1 VLMDESVTFT
11 MAFLAGVLS
20 FLSPCV
26 LPVVPGYLA
35 FITGMSRDE
44 LEQTASRRQI
54 LIAAA
59 FFVSG
64 FSLVF
69 LAMGASASLLGQLV
83 LQYRDWIAR
92 VGGVLIIMFGLHMVG
107 LFRLGLL
114 MRERRILYSGRPATK
129 LGAGVAG
136 IVFAAGWT
144 PCIGPVLG
152 SLWTLAG
159 VRGTMWG
166 AMLLLGGYSLGL
178 ALPFILAAAATG
190 AFFESSRR
198 ISKFLPALERASGAV
213 LILIGVLLL
222 TGSFAV
228 LAAQLTRY
236 TPNFILE
243 RL

>member
-1 VLMDESVTFT
+1 MDGSVTFA
-11 MAFLAGVLS
+11 MAFAAGVLS

-44 LEQTASRRQI
+44 LEQTASRRQV

-83 LQYRDWIAR
+83 LQYREWIAR
-92 VGGVLIIMFGLHMVG
+92 IGGILIILFGLHM
-107 LFRLGLL
+107 LGFLRTGVL
-114 MRERRILYSGRPATK
+114 MRERRLQYSGRPATK
-129 LGAGVAG
+129 LGAGAAG

-152 SLWTLAG
+152 TLWTLAG

-178 ALPFILAAAATG
+178 ALPFMLAAAATG

-198 ISKFLPALERASGAV
+198 IRSLLPILERASGV
-213 LILIGVLLL
+213 ILILIGVLLVS
-222 TGSFAV
+222 GSFTV
-228 LAAQLTRY
+228 LAAYLTRF
-236 TPNFILE
+236 TPDFILD